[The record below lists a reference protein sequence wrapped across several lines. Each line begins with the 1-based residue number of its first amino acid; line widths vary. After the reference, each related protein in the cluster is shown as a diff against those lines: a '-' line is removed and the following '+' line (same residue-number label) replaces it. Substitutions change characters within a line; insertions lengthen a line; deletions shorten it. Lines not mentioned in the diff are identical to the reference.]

1 MTERSSLARRN
12 LPPIR
17 RPPHG
22 EKPLL
27 FAGLHGMK
35 RPEARREESLAGA
48 MQLSAVPDRR
58 VRDFRAA
65 SSAPP
70 PPHSPVTG
78 RCRHTKRRLP
88 ATRAPWARAPWARAP
103 WARAHRPGTPA
114 GHTGRAHRPTTPA
127 RPHRPGHA
135 GPATGRPR
143 TLRGARDHPLRDR
156 PLWDRRCPA
165 RPDAGSALLDETAT
179 RCLARPSLPSS
190 PRPPARHKESET
202 SQTFHAEKSNP
213 LTGAGDNPP
222 ALWSSAAAFAKSI
235 YYRTRNRRAEG
246 RWPRPVPQGR

>member
-88 ATRAPWARAPWARAP
+88 ATRAPWARAP

>member
-1 MTERSSLARRN
+1 MRMTERSSLARRN

-114 GHTGRAHRPTTPA
+114 

-156 PLWDRRCPA
+156 PLWDRRCRA